1 MPYFKCP
8 NCHVRVHLASSDS
21 AEVACSRCRA
31 QLQPEPT
38 QPTGEQLSGLI
49 GLRADKPSPGSSS

>member
-8 NCHVRVHLASSDS
+8 NCHVLVHLASNDS
-21 AEVACSRCRA
+21 AEVACSRCRT
-31 QLQPEPT
+31 QLQPERT

-49 GLRADKPSPGSSS
+49 GHSADKPSRGSSW